1 VRVVL
6 LALIAAL
13 AAGCGTSAGSAKPKP
28 SNYAHFESRPDL
40 RPPLVRV
47 TTAEPEADG
56 GSIFL
61 APKEKRDP
69 GGPMILDG
77 RGRLV
82 WFDPINP
89 TAAADFRVQ
98 TWRGKPVLTWWEG
111 KITETGVGTGRYVI
125 VDDTYRR
132 VATVAAGHGLA
143 ADLHEFKLTP
153 RGTALV
159 VAYEAVPRDLG
170 SVGGRARS
178 WAYDS
183 VVQEVTVPGG
193 RVLFEW
199 RSLDHV
205 PLAESVLRKPA
216 KQASRKAPFDYF
228 HVNSVALDAD
238 GNLLVSAR
246 NTHTIYKLDHRDGRI
261 LWRLGGKASDFQMG
275 KGTTFGY
282 QHDARRQ
289 ADGTI
294 TLFDNSAA
302 PAIAKFSRALVIHL
316 DEQTMRATLVRAYA
330 HPRKVLSPHQGS
342 AQLLAGGHMFVGF
355 GGKPFI
361 TEFARDGGVL
371 FDAKLVVGDFYR
383 AFRFPWTGRPA
394 TRPAVAVRDGTAYV
408 SWNGATEVAFWQL
421 LAGDDEGSLEPVT
434 KARRQG
440 FETAIRLGGDA
451 KLVAVRALD
460 ADGTTLRESRA
471 VEVS

>member
-1 VRVVL
+1 VRSGLLLL
-6 LALIAAL
+6 LAAVT
-13 AAGCGTSAGSAKPKP
+13 AGCGSSQAETPRR
-28 SNYAHFESRPDL
+28 SNYARFESRPDL
-40 RPPLVRV
+40 RPPLVEV
-47 TTAEPEADG
+47 AKADPDADG

-69 GGPMILDG
+69 GGPMILDA

-89 TAAADFRVQ
+89 TAATDFRVQ
-98 TWRGKPVLTWWEG
+98 TWHGKRVLTWWEG
-111 KITETGVGTGRYVI
+111 RITKTGVGTGRYVI
-125 VDDTYRR
+125 ADDTYRR

-143 ADLHEFKLTP
+143 GDLHEFELTP
-153 RGTALV
+153 RGTALI

-170 SVGGRARS
+170 SVGGRAKS

-205 PLAESVLRKPA
+205 PLAESALRRPA
-216 KQASRKAPFDYF
+216 KTASRKAPFDYF
-228 HVNSVALDAD
+228 HVNSVALDRD

-246 NTHTIYKLDHRDGRI
+246 NTHTIYELDRRDGRI
-261 LWRLGGKASDFQMG
+261 LWRLGGKASDFRMG

-302 PAIAKFSRALVIHL
+302 PPMAKFSRALVIRL
-316 DEQTMRATLVRAYA
+316 DERTRRATLVRAYS

-342 AQLLAGGHMFVGF
+342 AQLLANGDMFVGF

-361 TEFARDGGVL
+361 TEFARDGRVV
-371 FDAKLVVGDFYR
+371 FDARLVVGDFYR
-383 AFRFPWTGRPA
+383 AFRLPWTGRPT
-394 TRPAVAVRDGTAYV
+394 TRPAVAVRSGTVYA
-408 SWNGATEVAFWQL
+408 SWNGATEVVSWQL
-421 LAGDDEGSLEPVT
+421 LAGDGEGSLEPVKT
-434 KARRQG
+434 VRREG
-440 FETAIRLGGDA
+440 FETAIRLDGDA
-451 KLVAVRALD
+451 KVVAVRALD
-460 ADGTTLRESRA
+460 ADGRALRDSRA
-471 VEVS
+471 VETD